1 MACPKDMRTTRPHTL
16 WVGVCTCPEGTEP
29 AIPRRQLS
37 SLLPTGHLLHKRIKL
52 SRVLIRADPPSKP
65 LDQVVTA
72 PLADF
77 VLCQGL
83 VVLLTEPAHGLIEVA
98 LVAPYHQ
105 VGEIADQGGRV
116 DHVEKPAHI
125 RGELCDRL
133 SIGVALGRGSCGVL
147 RITKLQRSIGEYR
160 SFARSEITVGCPCGK
175 N

>member
-1 MACPKDMRTTRPHTL
+1 MDVSMACPKDMRTTRPHTL

-52 SRVLIRADPPSKP
+52 SRVLIRTDPPSKP

-83 VVLLTEPAHGLIEVA
+83 VVLLTEPADRPTLIRDFA
-98 LVAPYHQ
+98 NLM
-105 VGEIADQGGRV
+105 
-116 DHVEKPAHI
+116 I
-125 RGELCDRL
+125 RSDE
-133 SIGVALGRGSCGVL
+133 S
-147 RITKLQRSIGEYR
+147 
-160 SFARSEITVGCPCGK
+160 
-175 N
+175 